1 MMRVKTQT
9 KHQKTDSRT
18 GGFTLI
24 ELLVVIAII
33 AILAA
38 LLLPAL
44 ARAKQ
49 KAYGVQCMSNTRQI
63 MLAWR
68 MYADDNQ
75 DILPAND
82 YPFDTGASR
91 DGTIMNWVFG
101 SMIVPLDMFNTDILV
116 SRKLS
121 SLALYNSQ
129 YGIYKCP
136 ADVSTVA
143 GTGKP
148 RARSVSMNC
157 AVGTRW
163 YTAGVGTGSKHPP
176 DGPPGSPVGGGWL
189 SGSWAATDP
198 LYMTYGKMSQIL
210 RPNPSDLWVI
220 MDENPDTINDPL
232 MAVSMVPGGN
242 LVDFPARYHAGA
254 AGISFADGHS
264 EVHKW
269 MDDFAQVIILP
280 PGTYTGTK
288 NSKTYQAVPP
298 YHDSAWLQFRTSVLK
313 Y

>member
-1 MMRVKTQT
+1 MMRVKGQT
-9 KHQKTDSRT
+9 MHQKTDSRT

-75 DILPAND
+75 DILAPND
-82 YPFDTGASR
+82 FPWKTPEARSGVDKGKER
-91 DGTIMNWVFG
+91 NWVFG
-101 SMIVPLDMFNTDILV
+101 SMLVPLDMISTAILV
-116 SRKLS
+116 DPQLS
-121 SLALYNSQ
+121 SLAQYNQQPS
-129 YGIYKCP
+129 IYKCP
-136 ADVSTVA
+136 ADITMVQN
-143 GTGKP
+143 KE
-148 RARSVSMNC
+148 RKRSVSMNC

-163 YTAGVGTGSKHPP
+163 YSAGLGSPAGPH
-176 DGPPGSPVGGGWL
+176 DGRLGDPVGGGWL
-189 SGSWAATDP
+189 SGAWSAQDP
-198 LYMTYGKMSQIL
+198 NYRTYGKTTQIF
-210 RPNPSDLWVI
+210 RPSPSDLWVI

-232 MAVSMVPGGN
+232 MAISMDPTKV
-242 LVDFPARYHAGA
+242 VDFPAKYHAGG

-269 MDDFAQVIILP
+269 VDDYAQVIP
-280 PGTYTGTK
+280 AGTITGQGNTFHP
-288 NSKTYQAVPP
+288 VPP
-298 YHDSAWLQFRTSVLK
+298 SNDSAWIIPRTSAPK
-313 Y
+313 